1 MTNEFWVNL
10 PVKNVDNSIEF
21 FTKLGFTF
29 DPKYGKNALQAGS
42 KDTVVMLFEDSAFK
56 GFTENAVS
64 DTKEGTEVLFNLRA
78 DTKADVDDWAV
89 KVKDAGGSVY
99 RGPEEKDGWMYGCGF
114 ADPDGHRWSIL
125 YMDEAKMPKENYPA
139 LAASAAE

>member
-10 PVKNVDNSIEF
+10 PVKDVDTSIEF
-21 FTKLGFTF
+21 FTKLGFSF
-29 DPKYGKNALQAGS
+29 DPKYGKNALQVGG

-56 GFTENAVS
+56 GFTENPVS
-64 DTKEGTEVLFNLRA
+64 DTRRGTEVLFNLRA
-78 DTKADVDDWAV
+78 DTKSAVDDWAV
-89 KVKDAGGSVY
+89 KVKNAGGSIY

-125 YMDEAKMPKENYPA
+125 YMDESKMPKGN
-139 LAASAAE
+139 

>member
-10 PVKNVDNSIEF
+10 PVQDVDRSIAF
-21 FTKLGFTF
+21 FTDLGFTF
-29 DPKYGKNALQAGS
+29 DPRYGKNALQAGN

-56 GFTENAVS
+56 GFTDNPIS
-64 DTKEGTEVLFNLRA
+64 DTTAGTEVLFNLRA
-78 DTKADVDDWAV
+78 ETRSEVDDWAT
-89 KVKDAGGSVY
+89 KIEDAGGSIY

-125 YMDEAKMPKENYPA
+125 YMDEKNAPKGN
-139 LAASAAE
+139 